1 MACRPCL
8 FDISS
13 LQFSIYRLIMLAA
26 TSTASTPRPLGR
38 GDLRWLLLGLLGERP
53 QHGYELIQQISQMF
67 AGHYSPSAGSVYP
80 LLAEFERQQWVQA
93 QPGEGRKCY
102 VLTASG
108 QALLQA
114 EQQALQDALLR
125 ARHSARSLAKQQLP
139 AALQQAMEQLKHQL
153 LQPPGRWSA
162 EQTAQ
167 AADLIA
173 QAAQVLAAP
182 ASSKALP

>member
-1 MACRPCL
+1 MA
-8 FDISS
+8 D
-13 LQFSIYRLIMLAA
+13 
-26 TSTASTPRPLGR
+26 TAPTVTTPRPLGR
-38 GDLRWLLLGLLGERP
+38 GDLRWLLLGLLGQRP

-102 VLTASG
+102 ALTVSG

-125 ARHSARSLAKQQLP
+125 ARHSARSLAKQKVP
-139 AALQQAMEQLKHQL
+139 AALRQAMEQLKHQL
-153 LQPPGRWSA
+153 LQPPERWNA

-167 AADLIA
+167 AAALIE
-173 QAAQVLAAP
+173 QAARVLAAP
-182 ASSKALP
+182 ASSKAQP